1 MEGSPWT
8 RLIALPRMCPSGRL
22 LESEAPPDL
31 VRPNTGRDPTA
42 GRAIEGGGPH
52 EFAVSSEP
60 QGIVY
65 ALLDREVCQVKI
77 GFTAKSARGRQREHE
92 RRRGR
97 RLELL
102 GVMRGGRS
110 LERAMHARFANH
122 RAEREWFGSEIAAEL
137 LPLLDKVAA

>member
-8 RLIALPRMCPSGRL
+8 RLIALPCPSGRL
-22 LESEAPPDL
+22 LKSEVAPGL

-42 GRAIEGGGPH
+42 GRVIEGGPH
-52 EFAVSSEP
+52 EFDVSSEP
-60 QGIVY
+60 QGVVY
-65 ALLDREVCQVKI
+65 ALLDREVCHVKI

-97 RLELL
+97 PLELL

-110 LERAMHARFANH
+110 LERAMHARFADH
-122 RAEREWFGSEIAAEL
+122 QAEREWFGSEIVAEL
-137 LPLLDKVAA
+137 LPLLDEVAA